1 MPLPR
6 AQLARTR
13 FDAIGIFSNLFSAE
27 AFFRQIRFGFN
38 RFFSIYL
45 ALIVL
50 DLLFDS
56 ALIFFIQLSP
66 LMDFRL
72 AFSLSRL
79 ENKQK
84 AKKKHYK

>member
-38 RFFSIYL
+38 RFFFYLSCTDCARPFVRFCVDIFYSIVSFDGL
-45 ALIVL
+45 SSSVLIV
-50 DLLFDS
+50 S
-56 ALIFFIQLSP
+56 SG
-66 LMDFRL
+66 
-72 AFSLSRL
+72 
-79 ENKQK
+79 K
-84 AKKKHYK
+84 